1 MAGRLELAGNVIK
14 FTPLRERD
22 PRQCVHDICLF
33 LRRDGGHHLIPG
45 AGGHQE
51 PEGQEPEGQ
60 EPEDFERLL
69 PRGQIA
75 AISEPTYVPAS
86 EANLP
91 PRAWVLG
98 VVIDGQARAYSLDLL
113 NSHEIVN
120 DRIGETNFAAVW

>member
-1 MAGRLELAGNVIK
+1 MISVFFFAAMAAITSFQEPEGITSFQEPEGITS
-14 FTPLRERD
+14 FQEPE
-22 PRQCVHDICLF
+22 
-33 LRRDGGHHLIPG
+33 G
-45 AGGHQE
+45 QE

>member
-1 MAGRLELAGNVIK
+1 MISVFFFAAMAAITSFQEPEGITS
-14 FTPLRERD
+14 F
-22 PRQCVHDICLF
+22 
-33 LRRDGGHHLIPG
+33 
-45 AGGHQE
+45 QE

>member
-1 MAGRLELAGNVIK
+1 MISVFFFAAMAAITSFQEPEGITSFQEPEGQE
-14 FTPLRERD
+14 PEGQE
-22 PRQCVHDICLF
+22 PE
-33 LRRDGGHHLIPG
+33 G
-45 AGGHQE
+45 QE

>member
-1 MAGRLELAGNVIK
+1 MIPVFFFAAMAAITS
-14 FTPLRERD
+14 F
-22 PRQCVHDICLF
+22 
-33 LRRDGGHHLIPG
+33 
-45 AGGHQE
+45 QE
-51 PEGQEPEGQ
+51 PEGQEPEG
-60 EPEDFERLL
+60 FERLL

-98 VVIDGQARAYSLDLL
+98 AVIDGQARAYSLDLL

>member
-1 MAGRLELAGNVIK
+1 MISVFFFAAMAAITSFQEPEGITSFQEPEGQE
-14 FTPLRERD
+14 PE
-22 PRQCVHDICLF
+22 
-33 LRRDGGHHLIPG
+33 G
-45 AGGHQE
+45 QE

>member
-1 MAGRLELAGNVIK
+1 MIPVAFFGAMAAMVGV
-14 FTPLRERD
+14 
-22 PRQCVHDICLF
+22 
-33 LRRDGGHHLIPG
+33 
-45 AGGHQE
+45 QE
-51 PEGQEPEGQ
+51 PEG
-60 EPEDFERLL
+60 FKRVI

-86 EANLP
+86 EAKLP

-98 VVIDGQARAYSLDLL
+98 VVIDGQARAYSLNLL

>member
-1 MAGRLELAGNVIK
+1 MIPVFFFAAMAAITS
-14 FTPLRERD
+14 F
-22 PRQCVHDICLF
+22 
-33 LRRDGGHHLIPG
+33 
-45 AGGHQE
+45 QE
-51 PEGQEPEGQ
+51 PEG
-60 EPEDFERLL
+60 FERLL